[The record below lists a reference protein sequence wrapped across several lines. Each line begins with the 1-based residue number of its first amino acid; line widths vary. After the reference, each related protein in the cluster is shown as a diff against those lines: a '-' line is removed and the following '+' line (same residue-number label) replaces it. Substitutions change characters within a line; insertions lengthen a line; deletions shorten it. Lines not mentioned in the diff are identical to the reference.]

1 MAPIWIF
8 AALATLSGLLA
19 SRSGD
24 PNVAQL
30 GVTLLLGFT
39 AMCAGAIVW
48 WFLREPTVRRHR
60 HIGRIALYLVA
71 AIAFIPFA
79 GMVATVSILS
89 ALPLLILAPLFF
101 LRAPEH
107 PPPRRIRQPARDAG
121 HARPLARASCL
132 KASARRGRLDL
143 ADVRVRSGP
152 RCAAAE

>member
-101 LRAPEH
+101 LRAPE
-107 PPPRRIRQPARDAG
+107 PPPRDEFVSRHETPDMHDLSHG
-121 HARPLARASCL
+121 HHA
-132 KASARRGRLDL
+132 
-143 ADVRVRSGP
+143 
-152 RCAAAE
+152 